1 MTKHIVPNI
10 VGLIYV
16 NLALAVPG
24 AILSEAALSFLG
36 LGDPAVVSWGK
47 MLNLVQTNAAQTAW
61 WWILP
66 PGLAIALVS
75 LSFVMIGFSL
85 DSVFNPRLRQ
95 RR

>member
-1 MTKHIVPNI
+1 
-10 VGLIYV
+10 VGLVYV

-36 LGDPAVVSWGK
+36 LGDTSVLSWGR
-47 MLNLVQTNAAQTAW
+47 MLNLVEFSGSENAW
-61 WWILP
+61 WWVLP
-66 PGLAIALVS
+66 PGLSIALVS

-85 DSVFNPRLRQ
+85 DSIFNPRLRQ